1 MIVSQE
7 KLHGKDKKSMLS
19 YIIGFFIGV
28 VSLLTGML
36 LYDKRKST
44 DSAGD
49 ISDRIE
55 KNRERA
61 VSNHTRAERTAQT
74 ALDTISEVR
83 KTKKN
88 LEDSRI
94 RESWDNCELFD
105 KGGNK

>member
-7 KLHGKDKKSMLS
+7 KLHGKDKKGIMQLF
-19 YIIGFFIGV
+19 IGFIVGV
-28 VSLLTGML
+28 VSLCTGML

-44 DSAGD
+44 DSVGD
-49 ISDRIE
+49 FSDRIE

-83 KTKKN
+83 KTKKDM
-88 LEDSRI
+88 EDGRI

-105 KGGNK
+105 NEGNK

>member
-1 MIVSQE
+1 MIVSRE

-19 YIIGFFIGV
+19 YIIGFFVGV
-28 VSLLTGML
+28 VSLFAGML

-44 DSAGD
+44 DSVGD
-49 ISDRIE
+49 FSDRIE

-88 LEDSRI
+88 MEDNNI

-105 KGGNK
+105 NGGNK